1 VNAEELAGYLR
12 DKLGE
17 SVADAH
23 VAYGQLTLTLVP
35 EALPEAAR
43 MCKQDERLA
52 FDFFDF
58 MAGVDEKE
66 DGFAVITHLYS
77 LRHRHHVQLRALAP
91 GGRETPE
98 LPTISDV
105 YRGAN
110 WHEREAYD
118 MFGIAFT
125 GHPGLEPRILT
136 VENFEGWPLRK
147 DFLLTTRE
155 AKPWPGAKEPQ
166 ETPKAGERSG
176 DGAAAQEPRDPED
189 KAAAAKA
196 KAERAKQKAAQMRA
210 KKAAERAAEAAGGGS
225 EAAQTP
231 GGAAQVAGSDI
242 AADAAAGAVGGDTGE
257 GATQD
262 ARGADDPVDDPE
274 AEATL
279 GEGARPEPGA
289 SPGETSEGSH
299 AGDADAPPS
308 AGAPSAPAD
317 SAESDPERAADERAG
332 KSDEARADETET
344 DDADRGEDK

>member
-17 SVADAH
+17 AVADAH
-23 VAYGQLTLTLVP
+23 VAYGQLTLTLEP

-43 MCKQDERLA
+43 MCKQDERLG
-52 FDFFDF
+52 FDLFDF

-77 LRHRHHVQLRALAP
+77 VRHRHHVQLRALAP
-91 GGRETPE
+91 GGREAPE
-98 LPTISDV
+98 LPTISDI

-155 AKPWPGAKEPQ
+155 AKPWPGAKEPK
-166 ETPKAGERSG
+166 EAPEEAPEPGERTG
-176 DGAAAQEPRDPED
+176 DGAGTPGASED

-196 KAERAKQKAAQMRA
+196 KAERAKRKAAQMRA
-210 KKAAERAAEAAGGGS
+210 EKAAQRAAEAGEGQPS
-225 EAAQTP
+225 EQTP
-231 GGAAQVAGSDI
+231 QGAAQIADSDI
-242 AADAAAGAVGGDTGE
+242 AADAAAGAVGGDTAA

-262 ARGADDPVDDPE
+262 AAGAQDPVDDPE
-274 AEATL
+274 AEAIL
-279 GEGARPEPGA
+279 GEGATPEPGA
-289 SPGETSEGSH
+289 SPGETSEGMH
-299 AGDADAPPS
+299 AGDADDPPS
-308 AGAPSAPAD
+308 AGAPTEPAD
-317 SAESDPERAADERAG
+317 SAEADPDRAAD
-332 KSDEARADETET
+332 ARGSESEETEET
-344 DDADRGEDK
+344 DREDDT